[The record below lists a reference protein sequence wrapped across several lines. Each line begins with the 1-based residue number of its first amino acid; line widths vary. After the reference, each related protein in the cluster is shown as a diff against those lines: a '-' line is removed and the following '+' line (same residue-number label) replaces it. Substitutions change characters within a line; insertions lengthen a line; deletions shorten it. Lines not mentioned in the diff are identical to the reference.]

1 METSGAGPEPDE
13 LAGDLG
19 VALERVVALARVLN
33 SANPMSR
40 SASGTLA
47 TLARIGPTRLTALA
61 AREGVTQ
68 PAMTQL
74 VGRLQGSGLVTR
86 EADPDDGRVVRVA
99 ITDAGRD
106 LITARR
112 AERTQKLAAL
122 LTRLT
127 VEQRTA
133 LADAVPALDALADLH
148 AGNTV
153 PV

>member
-1 METSGAGPEPDE
+1 MEIPGGDPAPDE
-13 LAGDLG
+13 LAGELG

-33 SANPMSR
+33 TANPMSR

-86 EADPDDGRVVRVA
+86 EPDPNDGRVVRVA
-99 ITDAGRD
+99 ITDSGRD
-106 LITARR
+106 LIAARR
-112 AERTQKLAAL
+112 AERTEKLSALLSQLTLEQRASLAA
-122 LTRLT
+122 
-127 VEQRTA
+127 
-133 LADAVPALDALADLH
+133 AVPALDALADLH
-148 AGNTV
+148 AVNTV

>member
-1 METSGAGPEPDE
+1 MEISGGDPAPDE
-13 LAGDLG
+13 LAGELG

-33 SANPMSR
+33 TANPMSR

-86 EADPDDGRVVRVA
+86 ETDPEDGRVVRVV
-99 ITDAGRD
+99 ITDAGRA
-106 LITARR
+106 LIDARR

-122 LTRLT
+122 LAQLT

-133 LADAVPALDALADLH
+133 LAAAIPALSALADLH
-148 AGNTV
+148 SGSTV